1 MAAMFFNES
10 KFHKQFLKRVTQE
23 ILWNY
28 FRIWQAVSEEKN
40 FDEFLWSPHRE
51 KSPPWQPYFS
61 KGQNFT
67 NNFWKG
73 SHNEQSCENIPNSDQ
88 RFRRRRFFK
97 NFFMSAHCKIPPPH
111 PLRPFFSTDQNFTN
125 TFWKGSPKEQSCEII
140 SKSDNQFQ
148 RRSFKEFFHVHIVLV
163 YPFFMSI

>member
-1 MAAMFFNES
+1 MNFYEVHTEKKAPHGSHIFR
-10 KFHKQFLKRVTQE
+10 RVKISRT
-23 ILWNY
+23 I
-28 FRIWQAVSEEKN
+28 FEK
-40 FDEFLWSPHRE
+40 DHT
-51 KSPPWQPYFS
+51 
-61 KGQNFT
+61 T
-67 NNFWKG
+67 NNLVKIFLILTSG
-73 SHNEQSCENIPNSDQ
+73 FAEEDFLRISSCPHIAKS
-88 RFRRRRFFK
+88 
-97 NFFMSAHCKIPPPH
+97 PPH